1 VTREEVLQLEEM
13 NFNAWPALK
22 SVHYDGWLLRSAGG
36 ASRRPNS
43 VNCIHPSTIGLEQK
57 ITTAE
62 AFYARWGRRMIF
74 RLTPLADA
82 GLDALLEQRGYT
94 IEEPTLVQVA
104 DVDPYPSDDVHVFT
118 HADDAW
124 IAAALR
130 IRGLASDEAEVFA
143 AQHRAVAVESVWVA
157 IHMND
162 RPAAVGV
169 AAIERGWAG
178 LHGIYVAKDVRR
190 QGVARKLSEALL
202 GLSCARGARRAW
214 LQVAK
219 GNAAALPLYQ
229 ELGFRTAYGYH
240 HRIRQG

>member
-1 VTREEVLQLEEM
+1 MTREEVLQLEEM

-36 ASRRPNS
+36 TSRRPNS
-43 VNCIHPSTIGLEQK
+43 VNCIQPSTIGLEQK
-57 ITTAE
+57 IAAAE

-82 GLDALLEQRGYT
+82 GLDAMLEQRGYT
-94 IEEPTLVQVA
+94 VEEPTLVQVA
-104 DVDPYPSDDVHVFT
+104 DVDRYPSDGVRVFT

-124 IAAALR
+124 IASALR
-130 IRGLASDEAEVFA
+130 IRGLAGDEAEVFA
-143 AQHRAVAVESVWVA
+143 AQHRAVAVESVWVVV
-157 IHMND
+157 HMSD

-190 QGVARKLSEALL
+190 RSFARKLSEALL